1 MNILS
6 QHWKQCKKLLPFC
19 CDKDIDM
26 LKLGCTLPNLA
37 IICLH
42 SYTDAIFYAF
52 TEADKDLLEKNQED
66 VVDGTFVVFTRK
78 AVVDETFIPKSKSL
92 GKSIGG
98 FDASHLYPYSMCQP
112 TPTGLYTRWYLD
124 SETDRFTPRQN
135 KARSF
140 ESIVLS
146 YLQRTRPDCKVESFC
161 TTSRQKK
168 NDCCSV
174 DGFCYLC
181 KTVSE
186 AMGCFY
192 RSCP

>member
-1 MNILS
+1 
-6 QHWKQCKKLLPFC
+6 
-19 CDKDIDM
+19 M

-42 SYTDAIFYAF
+42 SYTDANFYAF
-52 TEADKDLLEKNQED
+52 TEAEKDLLEKNQED

-78 AVVDETFIPKSKSL
+78 AVVYETFIPKSKSL

-135 KARSF
+135 KTRSF

-146 YLQRTRPDCKVESFC
+146 YFQRTRPDCKVESFC

-168 NDCCSV
+168 ISRQKRIRIEHKKPFN
-174 DGFCYLC
+174 F
-181 KTVSE
+181 VSQSE
-186 AMGCFY
+186 SSITSLELSANQNQG
-192 RSCP
+192 